1 MQKAEGDYAS
11 ALRELRARE
20 APNYDAACFHAQQ
33 CAEKYLKACLQEKGI
48 PFGKTHDLSVLLD
61 GLVTSKN
68 TLELLRPALRA
79 LSVFAVE
86 YRYPGESADKK
97 TAKDAVALCSDVRK
111 ELRAFLKIKE

>member
-11 ALRELRARE
+11 ALRELRARK

-33 CAEKYLKACLQEKGI
+33 CAEKYLKACLQERDI
-48 PFGKTHDLSVLLD
+48 PFGKTHDLSVLLS
-61 GLVTSKN
+61 GLAASKPA
-68 TLELLRPALRA
+68 LELLRPALRA

-97 TAKDAVALCSDVRK
+97 TAKDVVGLCTEIRK